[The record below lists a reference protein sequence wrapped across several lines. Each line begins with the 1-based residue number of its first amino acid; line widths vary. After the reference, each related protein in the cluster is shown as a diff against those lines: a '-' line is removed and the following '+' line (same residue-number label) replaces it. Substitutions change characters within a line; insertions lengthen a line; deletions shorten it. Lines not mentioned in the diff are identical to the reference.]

1 MLGKSRVGKVGKK
14 KSTPTR
20 VPRDLQQYAAIPSEP
35 SSDIQV
41 DVVAN
46 GEQYTDYGI
55 NPFIQTSDDA
65 LSTFSI
71 DVDTASYTIARR
83 KLNEGGLPNYASVRA
98 EEFINFFD
106 YDYDSTG
113 LTQANP
119 FHVEMD
125 MMEHPFKEDKEILRV
140 GLQGMEY
147 TVDTRPPLH
156 LTFLVDVSGS
166 MTSRDKVSRWQK
178 NPCTCWS
185 IPCVKMTQL
194 PLLRMPGTSP
204 RFWTLLLET
213 TKRPSMQPSID

>member
-1 MLGKSRVGKVGKK
+1 MGTKGAGRSVTGHVGKSRVGKVGKK

-20 VPRDLQQYAAIPSEP
+20 VPRDSQQYAAIPSEP
-35 SSDIQV
+35 SPDIQV

-55 NPFIQTSDDA
+55 NPFVQTSDDA

-113 LTQANP
+113 LTQAT
-119 FHVEMD
+119 
-125 MMEHPFKEDKEILRV
+125 L
-140 GLQGMEY
+140 
-147 TVDTRPPLH
+147 
-156 LTFLVDVSGS
+156 SG
-166 MTSRDKVSRWQK
+166 
-178 NPCTCWS
+178 
-185 IPCVKMTQL
+185 
-194 PLLRMPGTSP
+194 
-204 RFWTLLLET
+204 
-213 TKRPSMQPSID
+213 